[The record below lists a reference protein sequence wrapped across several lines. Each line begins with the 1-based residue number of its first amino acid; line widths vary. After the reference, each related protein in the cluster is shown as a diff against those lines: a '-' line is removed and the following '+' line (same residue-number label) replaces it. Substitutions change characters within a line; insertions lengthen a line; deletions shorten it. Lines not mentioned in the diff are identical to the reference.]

1 MNVHE
6 ILDSI
11 YIYDKMTSIARKCKK
26 EFKGS
31 TSH

>member
-6 ILDSI
+6 ILDS
-11 YIYDKMTSIARKCKK
+11 IYDKMTSIARKCKK